1 MKKEFHILTN
11 NSKIKC
17 AKEKNI
23 FWYGI
28 HLNMKYF
35 LTKANIM

>member
-23 FWYGI
+23 SVW
-28 HLNMKYF
+28 HSLKYEVLF
-35 LTKANIM
+35 NKS